1 MDEKI
6 VLFGAGQR
14 MERMIGLIEK
24 YGGFEVVEI
33 WDNNVR
39 LWGEAVKINGQD
51 VPVRQPHKGA
61 EHNIVIVTDIY
72 YREIEKQLIQ
82 VLGIG
87 QWQIKP
93 SNYLLKNFKADIL
106 EQYVRSTDKDIQ
118 EICEYLQNHEL
129 DMFNG
134 QVKKEYSGD
143 MFDIYR
149 DEGNGLLY
157 SYWGTKK
164 IYLASTIKN
173 ELIAKEYLCSLCKE
187 QDEDSPHCYGMDLL
201 DMKCSDV
208 VIDGGAAEGFFSL
221 QIIDKVK
228 KVYLIEG
235 DGKWVEALK
244 CTFEPYRHKVEIIP
258 KWLGDR
264 AEEGM
269 VTLDEIGL
277 SDEITVVKLDI
288 EGAEARALEGG
299 KGLFSSDRPMTA
311 IVCTYHETEDAEA
324 FEEYFKEKGFCTRFS
339 KGYLFVDGLDTIK
352 AELRKGVLCAYRE

>member
-72 YREIEKQLIQ
+72 YREIEKQLIR

-106 EQYVRSTDKDIQ
+106 EQYGRSTDKDIQ

-157 SYWGTKK
+157 SYWGTKNPSAAPPS
-164 IYLASTIKN
+164 ITT
-173 ELIAKEYLCSLCKE
+173 SL
-187 QDEDSPHCYGMDLL
+187 HFM
-201 DMKCSDV
+201 
-208 VIDGGAAEGFFSL
+208 
-221 QIIDKVK
+221 
-228 KVYLIEG
+228 
-235 DGKWVEALK
+235 
-244 CTFEPYRHKVEIIP
+244 
-258 KWLGDR
+258 
-264 AEEGM
+264 
-269 VTLDEIGL
+269 
-277 SDEITVVKLDI
+277 
-288 EGAEARALEGG
+288 
-299 KGLFSSDRPMTA
+299 SSKSMP
-311 IVCTYHETEDAEA
+311 
-324 FEEYFKEKGFCTRFS
+324 
-339 KGYLFVDGLDTIK
+339 
-352 AELRKGVLCAYRE
+352 